1 MSKTVFYYLKIDG
14 KFVKLQDIDEV
25 LCHLLG
31 IEVSDEKYMIPGDN
45 HVNWKDVLTDI
56 LLELPYSKCKDNK
69 VSLDNIIEAICHF
82 WTDYDIKD
90 VNPYVRCYYIIKILK
105 GEILTHFANLSMFD
119 DEGREY
125 YRHLYDNEAWMNK
138 SDLFNYVHKSDA
150 FAKINDSIRSILRNI
165 YYSQNT
171 PDEKDYNAFINH
183 VNNSIIYR
191 NNTGIYECDERG
203 MLMEYYPSIDNLLG
217 VSIVRERYT
226 FGDDCFSPCVK
237 RMVVPEGV
245 KSLRTG
251 FFRGGLVENELI
263 FPATLTSIGSQ
274 HEDCVLANTRLSKVV
289 LPDSLEMIG
298 CFAFGNSIIEELVYP
313 QKIFDYPYL
322 RQFKGARIKHL
333 FLPKELFYS
342 VFERKEKAIVL
353 LQAYDATIDN
363 IHYYDMRG
371 H

>member
-14 KFVKLQDIDEV
+14 KFVSLQDMDEV

-31 IEVSDEKYMIPGDN
+31 IEVSNEKYMVPEGN
-45 HVNWKDVLTDI
+45 HVSWKDVLTDI

-69 VSLDNIIEAICHF
+69 VSLNNIIEAICHF

-90 VNPYVRCYYIIKILK
+90 VNPYVRCYYIIKMLN

-119 DEGREY
+119 DAGRDY

-138 SDLFNYVHKSDA
+138 SDLFDYVHKTDA
-150 FAKINDSIRSILRNI
+150 SEKINNSIRSILRDI

-171 PDEKDYNAFINH
+171 PTEKDNDVFINQ
-183 VNNSIIYR
+183 VNNSVVYR
-191 NNTGIYECDERG
+191 NETGLYECNEHG
-203 MLMEYYPSIDNLLG
+203 MLMKFYPSVDNLL
-217 VSIVRERYT
+217 SEHIVRERYT
-226 FGDDCFSPCVK
+226 FRDSYYSPCVK
-237 RMVVPEGV
+237 RMIIPEGV
-245 KSLRTG
+245 KSLRDE

-263 FPATLTSIGSQ
+263 LPSTLTSI
-274 HEDCVLANTRLSKVV
+274 EYCVLANTHLSKVI

-298 CFAFGNSIIEELVYP
+298 GFAFGNSIIEELVYP
-313 QKIFDYPYL
+313 RKIFDYPYL
-322 RQFKGARIKHL
+322 RQFKGSRIKHL

-342 VFERKEKAIVL
+342 VFGQKDKARKT

-363 IHYYDMRG
+363 IHYY
-371 H
+371 

>member
-14 KFVKLQDIDEV
+14 KFVNLQDMDEV

-31 IEVSDEKYMIPGDN
+31 IEVSDEKYLVPEGN
-45 HVNWKDVLTDI
+45 HVSWKDVLTDI

-90 VNPYVRCYYIIKILK
+90 VNTYVRCYYIIKILK

-138 SDLFNYVHKSDA
+138 SDLFDYVHKSDA
-150 FAKINDSIRSILRNI
+150 SAKINDSIRCILRNI

-171 PDEKDYNAFINH
+171 PIENDYDAFINH

-191 NNTGIYECDERG
+191 NDTGIYKCDERG
-203 MLMEYYPSIDNLLG
+203 KLMEYYPSIDNLLS

-226 FGDDCFSPCVK
+226 FGGDYFSPCVK

-245 KSLRTG
+245 KSLRAG

-263 FPATLTSIGSQ
+263 FPATLTSIGSH

-298 CFAFGNSIIEELVYP
+298 CLAFGNSIIEELVYP
-313 QKIFDYPYL
+313 QKMFDYPYL
-322 RQFKGARIKHL
+322 RQFKGSRIKHL
-333 FLPKELFYS
+333 SLPKELFCS
-342 VFERKEKAIVL
+342 VFGLKEKAIET

-363 IHYYDMRG
+363 IHYYDMKN

>member
-14 KFVKLQDIDEV
+14 KFVNLQDMDEV

-31 IEVSDEKYMIPGDN
+31 IEVSEEKYMVPEGN
-45 HVNWKDVLTDI
+45 HVSWKDVLTDI

-82 WTDYDIKD
+82 RTNYDIKN
-90 VNPYVRCYYIIKILK
+90 VNAYVLCYYIIKILK

-138 SDLFNYVHKSDA
+138 SDLFDYVHKSA
-150 FAKINDSIRSILRNI
+150 ASAKINDSIRCILRNI
-165 YYSQNT
+165 YYSQYT
-171 PDEKDYNAFINH
+171 PTENDYDTFINN
-183 VNNSIIYR
+183 VDNSIIYR
-191 NNTGIYECDERG
+191 NDTGIYECDERG
-203 MLMEYYPSIDNLLG
+203 MLMKYYPSIDNLLS

-226 FGDDCFSPCVK
+226 FGDDYFNPCVK

-245 KSLRTG
+245 KSLHAG
-251 FFRGGLVENELI
+251 SFRGGLVENELI
-263 FPATLTSIGSQ
+263 FPATLKSLGSH

-313 QKIFDYPYL
+313 QKMFDYPYL
-322 RQFKGARIKHL
+322 RQFKGSRIKHL
-333 FLPKELFYS
+333 SLPKELFYS
-342 VFERKEKAIVL
+342 VFEPKEKAIKL

-363 IHYYDMRG
+363 IHYYDMKN

>member
-14 KFVKLQDIDEV
+14 KFVSLQDMDEV

-31 IEVSDEKYMIPGDN
+31 IEVSNEKYMVPEGN
-45 HVNWKDVLTDI
+45 HVSWKDVLTDI

-69 VSLDNIIEAICHF
+69 VSLNNIIEAICHF

-90 VNPYVRCYYIIKILK
+90 VNPYVRCYYIIKMLN

-119 DEGREY
+119 DAGRDY

-138 SDLFNYVHKSDA
+138 SDLFDYVHKTDA
-150 FAKINDSIRSILRNI
+150 SEKINNSIRSILRDI

-171 PDEKDYNAFINH
+171 PTEKDNDVFINQ
-183 VNNSIIYR
+183 VNNSVVYR
-191 NNTGIYECDERG
+191 NETGLYECDEQG
-203 MLMEYYPSIDNLLG
+203 MLMKYYPSIDNLLG
-217 VSIVRERYT
+217 ESVVREHYT
-226 FGDDCFSPCVK
+226 FGDEYYSPCVK
-237 RMVVPEGV
+237 RMVIPEVV
-245 KSLRTG
+245 KSLRDE

-263 FPATLTSIGSQ
+263 LPSTLTSI
-274 HEDCVLANTRLSKVV
+274 EYCVLANTHLSKVI

-298 CFAFGNSIIEELVYP
+298 GFAFGNSIIEELVYP
-313 QKIFDYPYL
+313 RKIFDYPYL
-322 RQFKGARIKHL
+322 RQFKGSRIKHL

-342 VFERKEKAIVL
+342 VFGQKDKARKT

-363 IHYYDMRG
+363 MHYY
-371 H
+371 